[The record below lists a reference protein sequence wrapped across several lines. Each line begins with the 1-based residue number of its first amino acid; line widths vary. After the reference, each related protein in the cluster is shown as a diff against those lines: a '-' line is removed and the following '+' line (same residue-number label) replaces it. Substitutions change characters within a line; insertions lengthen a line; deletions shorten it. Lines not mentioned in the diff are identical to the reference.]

1 MPPNISM
8 FSAEDA
14 YNISLQRTDHIKF
27 PFTFKLW
34 AKGYPFALK
43 WEAGLRKSAIINGA
57 IADAKREFEQIAE
70 YLGARPIKKI
80 VDIGCGHA
88 LIDLFM
94 WEKYQCDIHL
104 VDIETTETH
113 HHGYKDSGAGY
124 ASLEAAKNYLVA
136 NGVPAAKIEI
146 TNPQVTPL
154 VDKNCDFIF
163 SLLSCGFHY
172 PAATYADFVA
182 AALKPGGVFLFDLRK
197 KSDQEDFLKGFARFE
212 VVMDEPK
219 YRRVAAVKG

>member
-1 MPPNISM
+1 MPPDISM

-27 PFTFKLW
+27 PLTFWLW
-34 AKGYPFALK
+34 AKGYSFALK

-57 IADAKREFEQIAE
+57 IADAKREFEHIAD

-94 WEKYQCDIHL
+94 WEKYHCDIHL
-104 VDIETTETH
+104 VDIESTNTH

-124 ASLEAAKNYLVA
+124 ASLQAAKNYLVA
-136 NGVPAAKIEI
+136 NGVPAEKIKI
-146 TNPQVTPL
+146 TNPKVSTL
-154 VDKNCDFIF
+154 VEKDCDLIF

-172 PAATYADFVA
+172 PAATYAEFVA
-182 AALKPGGVFLFDLRK
+182 SSLRPGGVFLFDLRK
-197 KSDQEDFLKGFARFE
+197 KSDQDDYLKSFARYD

-219 YRRVAAVKG
+219 YRRVAAIKG

>member
-1 MPPNISM
+1 MPPDISM

-27 PFTFKLW
+27 PLTFWLW
-34 AKGYPFALK
+34 AKGYSFALK

-57 IADAKREFEQIAE
+57 IADAKREFEHIAD

-94 WEKYQCDIHL
+94 WEKYHCDIHL
-104 VDIETTETH
+104 VDIESTNTH

-124 ASLEAAKNYLVA
+124 ASLQAAKNYLVA
-136 NGVPAAKIEI
+136 NGVPAEKIKI
-146 TNPQVTPL
+146 TNPKVSTL
-154 VDKNCDFIF
+154 VEKDCDLIF

-172 PAATYADFVA
+172 PAATYAEFVA
-182 AALKPGGVFLFDLRK
+182 SSLRPGGVFLFDLRK
-197 KSDQEDFLKGFARFE
+197 KSDQDDYLKSFARYD

-219 YRRVAAVKG
+219 YRRLAATKG